1 MDQVMKPTP
10 SCDKATCYL
19 GYPYN
24 SKKGWRREVFC
35 DEVGKEQAEEGEADD
50 DEVEDAPAVGEVVVP
65 QRKHLHAHFS
75 REDDNKPGFRLY
87 VKTKGKYFGTLSW
100 RCPRQ
105 TSIRCS
111 C

>member
-19 GYPYN
+19 RYPYN

-50 DEVEDAPAVGEVVVP
+50 DEVEDAPAVGEVVVA
-65 QRKHLHAHFS
+65 QSKHLHEHLCREDYNEPENNFS
-75 REDDNKPGFRLY
+75 REINFD
-87 VKTKGKYFGTLSW
+87 
-100 RCPRQ
+100 
-105 TSIRCS
+105 
-111 C
+111 